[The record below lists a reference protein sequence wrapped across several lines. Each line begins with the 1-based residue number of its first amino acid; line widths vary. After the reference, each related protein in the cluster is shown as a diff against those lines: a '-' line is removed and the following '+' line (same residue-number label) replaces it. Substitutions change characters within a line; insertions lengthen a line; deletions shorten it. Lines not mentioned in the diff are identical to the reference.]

1 MSTAK
6 ALHDKHGGAP
16 LLEIEMV
23 AADYFH
29 LSTDKFLRK
38 VRSGQIHLPL
48 LQMEPGSQKAK
59 KFIAVTDL
67 AAYIDTRHKAA
78 QKELISSLK

>member
-1 MSTAK
+1 
-6 ALHDKHGGAP
+6 
-16 LLEIEMV
+16 MV

-48 LQMEPGSQKAK
+48 IQMEPGSQKAK
-59 KFIAVTDL
+59 KFITVTDP